1 MRGQGPEAS
10 LPRIDGRPEAL
21 AEDEMPDDPG
31 QDAAGGAANPFLFEA
46 VAGPFDDMRERKRAP
61 GLELA
66 GCGTCGCGTCGC
78 GFCFCSVGGC
88 NCAIAIA

>member
-1 MRGQGPEAS
+1 MA
-10 LPRIDGRPEAL
+10 
-21 AEDEMPDDPG
+21 DDPG
-31 QDAAGGAANPFLFEA
+31 QDPAGGAANPFLFEA